1 MRSFGS
7 WCHDSRHD
15 PLGPFDYIYSVILS
29 SIGVIIVGV
38 TFVAATGAVRVARS
52 VGQRNALLD
61 LPNDRS
67 SHQVP
72 VPRLGGAA
80 FVPVILLVLAGFN
93 RAGPASGLV
102 WAAVAGAA
110 ALYAVSLVDDLQP
123 LPTGIRFGVQFA
135 VAALILGVALGSLQT
150 LASGWTGTLSAWLQ
164 PGSVGYWI
172 LALWFVGLINVYNF
186 MDGIDGIAGLQ
197 AVVAGATWAIIG
209 TVLRLPTVQLV
220 GAVVAAAAVGFLTLN
235 WHPAKIFMGDAGS
248 TVLGFFFATLPF
260 LATVEAGGKLDLV
273 RSLTI
278 GAILVWPFLADGIFT
293 FLRRLK
299 NRENVLQAHRSHLY
313 QRLVIAGHSH
323 TRVTVTYGC
332 LAVLGAVLVLPLIKP
347 SVQGSS
353 PIPAALGVLAA
364 AFLALWRW
372 TVVSEQARRGGPAPK
387 ARG

>member
-1 MRSFGS
+1 MIGQEM
-7 WCHDSRHD
+7 
-15 PLGPFDYIYSVILS
+15 PLA
-29 SIGVIIVGV
+29 VGV
-38 TFVAATGAVRVARS
+38 VACAVTSAVAVRLLRRWAI
-52 VGQRNALLD
+52 RNALLD

-67 SHQVP
+67 SHRVP

-80 FVPVILLVLAGFN
+80 FIPVVLVTLVALNPAG
-93 RAGPASGLV
+93 GASALG

-110 ALYAVSLVDDLQP
+110 ALYAVSLVDDLRP
-123 LPTGIRFGVQFA
+123 LSTGVRFGVQFA
-135 VAALILGVALGSLQT
+135 VAGLMLGLALGPLQP
-150 LASGWTGTLSAWLQ
+150 LAGGWTGTLRGGLQ
-164 PGSVGYWI
+164 PGSVGYWL

-197 AVVAGATWAIIG
+197 AVVAGVAWAVIG
-209 TVLRLPTVQLV
+209 TVLALPLVQLV
-220 GAVVAAAAVGFLTLN
+220 GAVVAAAALGFLTLN
-235 WHPAKIFMGDAGS
+235 WQPAKIFMGDAGS

-260 LATVEAGGKLDLV
+260 LATVEAGGRLDLV

-332 LAVLGAVLVLPLIKP
+332 LAFLGAVLVLPLIKP
-347 SVQGSS
+347 SVEGGS
-353 PIPAALGVLAA
+353 PVPAALGVLAA
-364 AFLALWRW
+364 AFLALWRC
-372 TVVSEQARRGGPAPK
+372 TVISEQAHRVGLTRR
-387 ARG
+387 